1 MSSPFASASCFIL
14 MAALRPAGPP
24 PTIST
29 STSSTT
35 RSSSCIS
42 SAVSSSRRAVPAW
55 KKRRHG
61 AGENL
66 ARRMPL
72 QAPDKIERLDANV
85 KEWLTRL
92 RAETR
97 GTRATCLASMMSRKS
112 AVDRLRV
119 GTPAGWEGAHYKF
132 SSNQKYIFDHR
143 GGERLSVHAASFSIA
158 YGQNKNVTSITE
170 KRSRA
175 YNRAS

>member
-1 MSSPFASASCFIL
+1 
-14 MAALRPAGPP
+14 
-24 PTIST
+24 
-29 STSSTT
+29 
-35 RSSSCIS
+35 
-42 SAVSSSRRAVPAW
+42 
-55 KKRRHG
+55 
-61 AGENL
+61 
-66 ARRMPL
+66 
-72 QAPDKIERLDANV
+72 
-85 KEWLTRL
+85 
-92 RAETR
+92 
-97 GTRATCLASMMSRKS
+97 MSRKS

-158 YGQNKNVTSITE
+158 YGQNKNVTSMTE